1 MKSNGEKWVGYM
13 LDSVGDRAREL
24 FTPESVGEGGLVMR
38 WRWSRSGARGGS
50 RPWGTSKGFGNE
62 VDSLGP
68 EGVIHNGK
76 QR

>member
-50 RPWGTSKGFGNE
+50 RPWGT
-62 VDSLGP
+62 
-68 EGVIHNGK
+68 
-76 QR
+76 